1 MKITDIK
8 TTLLSF
14 PIPEEKRWR
23 TDLGVAT
30 KSDNCLI
37 HIETDNET
45 NNEDGTEAHY
55 GSIQPLRSNNFWIEF
70 AKARI
75 EYFEKI
81 KRDPRKGKVAFKCGT
96 PLMEQRFFAGW
107 IN

>member
-37 HIETDNET
+37 HIETDNEIS
-45 NNEDGTEAHY
+45 GVGVGY
-55 GSIQPLRSNNFWIEF
+55 GNPEVVKSIVETHLKP
-70 AKARI
+70 
-75 EYFEKI
+75 
-81 KRDPRKGKVAFKCGT
+81 
-96 PLMEQRFFAGW
+96 
-107 IN
+107 

>member
-14 PIPEEKRWR
+14 PIPEDKRWR

-37 HIETDNET
+37 HVETEHV
-45 NNEDGTEAHY
+45 ER
-55 GSIQPLRSNNFWIEF
+55 GS
-70 AKARI
+70 
-75 EYFEKI
+75 
-81 KRDPRKGKVAFKCGT
+81 C
-96 PLMEQRFFAGW
+96 EQSLPSP
-107 IN
+107 